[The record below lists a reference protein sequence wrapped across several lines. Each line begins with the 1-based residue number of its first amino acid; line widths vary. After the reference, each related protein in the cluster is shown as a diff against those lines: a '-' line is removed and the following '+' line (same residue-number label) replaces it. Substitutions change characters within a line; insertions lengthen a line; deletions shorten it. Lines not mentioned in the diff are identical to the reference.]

1 MSRNKAHDGKG
12 IEILVRK
19 NINENIYILQ
29 KEHNVT

>member
-19 NINENIYILQ
+19 NINEKYIYTA
-29 KEHNVT
+29 KRT